1 MDSRFTLFFLL
12 LQEENY
18 FFPLSLLL
26 MRFVQLQSPGVLLL
40 PIYGVNCDGALA
52 SFLLDVLVNKSGE
65 NLRVIYR

>member
-1 MDSRFTLFFLL
+1 
-12 LQEENY
+12 
-18 FFPLSLLL
+18 